1 MSKLK
6 FILSDLHLGAD
17 EGFKSHHVLENF
29 SIDDQLGRF
38 LQQLRA
44 ESEQDRREIELII
57 NGDFLDFLQTPAIDH
72 YVPTEIYPPQAYLDS
87 SQDASVKRLNLIVN
101 RHQPLFEALAHFMQ
115 AETPKRRITVIKG
128 NHDAPLYWPL
138 VKSRLREV
146 LDASGRRSSLLL
158 FAAEFINREKIYVEH
173 GHQRTEQI
181 NRFPDFHDP
190 RWPNNPTQ
198 LYFPPGSSLY
208 VDLFNE
214 VGRDRRFSDG
224 IKPITTLIWLALRW
238 DFDLAAK
245 MLARLIGYTTAGQI
259 ANPAAALALEPGL
272 LMNQLADEHE
282 RRQLAE
288 QYNHDVAFRAEFH
301 RQIQPYLTDIEALV
315 PDATIATPEEFCG
328 DPVAIGRAEQSRQQQ
343 NLQAAAAEIA
353 HQQKAA
359 VIVFGHTHQPVCQ
372 PLADG
377 GLYLNTGCWLGPADL
392 TTAPVELWAALFH
405 NVLKPGDWPIRLPY
419 ARIDYDEQD
428 QPAGQLLDFADNE
441 PVAAETTAKS
451 TGFLTRL
458 LNRFTVAR

>member
-1 MSKLK
+1 VSKLK
-6 FILSDLHLGAD
+6 FILSDLHLGVD
-17 EGFKSHHVLENF
+17 DGCKSSHILDNF
-29 SIDDQLGRF
+29 SIDVHLGRF
-38 LQQLRA
+38 LHQLRA
-44 ESEQDRREIELII
+44 ESEQDQREIELII
-57 NGDFLDFLQTPAIDH
+57 NGDFLDFLQVPAVDH
-72 YVPTEIYPPQAYLDS
+72 YTPTGIYPPQAYLDS
-87 SQDASVKRLNLIVN
+87 SQDASLQRLNLIVN

-115 AETPKRRITVIKG
+115 AETPKRRLTIIKG
-128 NHDAPLYWPL
+128 NHDAALYWPL

-190 RWPNNPTQ
+190 RLPDNPVQ
-198 LYFPPGSSLY
+198 LYYPPGSYLY

-214 VGRDRRFSDG
+214 VRHDRRFSDG
-224 IKPITTLIWLALRW
+224 IKPITALIWLALRW

-245 MLARLIGYTTAGQI
+245 MLISLIGYTTAGQI
-259 ANPAAALALEPGL
+259 ASPVTASALEPGL
-272 LMNQLADEHE
+272 LVNQLVDEHG
-282 RRQLAE
+282 RRRLAE
-288 QYNHDVAFRAEFH
+288 QYNQDVAFRAEFH
-301 RQIQPYLTDIEALV
+301 RQIQPYLTDLEALL
-315 PDATIATPEEFCG
+315 PDATSAAPEEFCG
-328 DPVAIGRAEQSRQQQ
+328 DPVVMGQAEQSRQKQ
-343 NLQAAAAEIA
+343 NLQVAAAEIA
-353 HQQKAA
+353 RQQKAA

-372 PLADG
+372 SLAGG

-392 TTAPVELWAALFH
+392 TTAPFELWAALFH
-405 NVLKPGDWPIRLPY
+405 NVLKPGDGPIKLPY

-428 QPAGQLLDFADNE
+428 QPAGQLLDFVDDE

-458 LNRFTVAR
+458 LNRFTVAL